1 MKTIFGLMFI
11 AVTIILLFAIIS
23 LVSKDKGD
31 EKGMEVFIIIAS
43 MITMIEISMEY

>member
-1 MKTIFGLMFI
+1 MKTVFGIMFI

-23 LVSKDKGD
+23 LASKDKGD

-43 MITMIEISMEY
+43 IFSMIEISMEY